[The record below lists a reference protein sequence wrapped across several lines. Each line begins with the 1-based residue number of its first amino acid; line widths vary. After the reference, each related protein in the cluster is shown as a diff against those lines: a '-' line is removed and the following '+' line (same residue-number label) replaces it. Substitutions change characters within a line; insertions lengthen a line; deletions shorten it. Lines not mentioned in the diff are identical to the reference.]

1 MFHWVLALMYNGF
14 GERVFK
20 GTTTVAFK
28 CVDGVVMA
36 TDTRATVL
44 PGFVAHKR
52 VKKVYQITRNV
63 GMTIAGIPA
72 EAINLLDILRANAM
86 LYQIQRKRIVPVK
99 VVASLASLVLFSQ
112 RLFPYEVQVIIGGYD
127 DEGYHLYS
135 LDPFGSAIEDKMIAT
150 GSGSPIAYGILE
162 SGYYDGINLE
172 EGLVLAVKAIN
183 AAIKRNVFTGDSF
196 DIATVTVERGYVEL
210 SEEEKKRIFDKAIT

>member
-1 MFHWVLALMYNGF
+1 MFNVGL
-14 GERVFK
+14 GEWRLK

-63 GMTIAGIPA
+63 GMTIAGVPV
-72 EAINLLDILRANAM
+72 EAINLLDILRANAT
-86 LYQIQRKRIVPVK
+86 LYQIQRRRIIPVK
-99 VVASLASLVLFSQ
+99 VVASLASVVLFSQ

-135 LDPFGSAIEDKMIAT
+135 LDPFGSAIEDNMIAT
-150 GSGSPIAYGILE
+150 GSGSPVAYGVLE
-162 SGYYDGINLE
+162 SGYRDNITLE
-172 EGLVLAVKAIN
+172 EGVMLAVKAIN
-183 AAIKRNVFTGDSF
+183 AAIKRNVFTGDDF
-196 DIATVTVERGYVEL
+196 NIATITMEKGYIEIT
-210 SEEEKKRIFDKAIT
+210 EEEKRKLIGKILS

>member
-1 MFHWVLALMYNGF
+1 MYHDLGNWKL
-14 GERVFK
+14 K

-63 GMTIAGIPA
+63 GMTIAGVPA
-72 EAINLLDILRANAM
+72 EAVNLLDVLRANAM
-86 LYQIQRKRIVPVK
+86 LYQVQRKRIIPVK
-99 VVASLASLVLFSQ
+99 VVANLASVVLFSQ
-112 RLFPYEVQVIIGGYD
+112 RLFPYEVQIIIGGYD
-127 DEGYHLYS
+127 DEGYHIYS
-135 LDPFGSAIEDKMIAT
+135 LDPFGSAIEDYMIAT
-150 GSGSPIAYGILE
+150 GSGSPVAYGVLE
-162 SGYYDGINLE
+162 SSYHDGITLE

-183 AAIKRNVFTGDSF
+183 AAIKRNAFTGDSF
-196 DIATVTVERGYVEL
+196 DVATITMEKGYTEL
-210 SEEEKKRIFDKAIT
+210 TEEEKKRIFEKTLS

>member
-1 MFHWVLALMYNGF
+1 MYETNL
-14 GERVFK
+14 RRLK

-52 VKKVYQITRNV
+52 VKKLYEVTRNV

-86 LYQIQRKRIVPVK
+86 LYQIQRKRIIPVR
-99 VVASLASLVLFSQ
+99 VVASLASVILFSQ
-112 RLFPYEVQVIIGGYD
+112 RYYPYEVQIIIGGYD
-127 DEGYHLYS
+127 EEGYHLYS
-135 LDPFGSAIEDKMIAT
+135 LDPFGSAIEDYMIAT
-150 GSGSPIAYGILE
+150 GSGSPVAYGVLE
-162 SGYYDGINLE
+162 SGYRSEMNLN
-172 EGLVLAVKAIN
+172 EGLMLAVRAIN
-183 AAIKRNVFTGDSF
+183 AAIKRNVYTGDAF
-196 DIATVTVERGYVEL
+196 DVATITMEKGYEEL
-210 SEEEKKRIFDKAIT
+210 TDEEKKRIFSRIQS

>member
-1 MFHWVLALMYNGF
+1 MYSGLS
-14 GERVFK
+14 GWKLK

-28 CVDGVVMA
+28 CADGVVMA

-52 VKKVYQITRNV
+52 VKKIYRVTRNV
-63 GMTIAGIPA
+63 GMTIAGVPA
-72 EAINLLDILRANAM
+72 EAINLLDVLKANAM
-86 LYQIQRKRIVPVK
+86 LYQIRRRRVVPVK
-99 VVASLASLVLFSQ
+99 VVANLASVVLFSQ
-112 RLFPYEVQVIIGGYD
+112 RFFPYEVQIIIGGYD

-135 LDPFGSAIEDKMIAT
+135 LDPFGSAIEDNMIAT

-162 SGYYDGINLE
+162 SEYRDGINLN

-183 AAIKRNVFTGDSF
+183 AAIKRDAYTGDSF
-196 DIATVTVERGYVEL
+196 DVATITREKGYAEL
-210 SEEEKKRIFDKAIT
+210 TDEEKKEIFNKAVS